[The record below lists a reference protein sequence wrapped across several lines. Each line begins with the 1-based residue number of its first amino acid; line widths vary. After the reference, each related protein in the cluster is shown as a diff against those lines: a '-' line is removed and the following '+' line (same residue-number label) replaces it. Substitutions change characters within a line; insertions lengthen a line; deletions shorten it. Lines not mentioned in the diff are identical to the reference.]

1 MWKKVKRIL
10 SCMLAL
16 ILLLSLI
23 DGQQFFVRAESEVK
37 ATQTEQASNKME
49 ETETSSGKE
58 EGSEAN
64 NKENGKQEEG
74 TQKEELS
81 TKATEKT
88 TETKNEDGKVDK
100 PDNLKRMK
108 IMDRKMVER
117 MKKKRQ
123 GIRERRQQRK
133 KRKKL
138 LPRKILHRRQRPKN
152 K

>member
-1 MWKKVKRIL
+1 
-10 SCMLAL
+10 
-16 ILLLSLI
+16 
-23 DGQQFFVRAESEVK
+23 
-37 ATQTEQASNKME
+37 
-49 ETETSSGKE
+49 
-58 EGSEAN
+58 
-64 NKENGKQEEG
+64 
-74 TQKEELS
+74 
-81 TKATEKT
+81 
-88 TETKNEDGKVDK
+88 
-100 PDNLKRMK
+100 MK